1 MALTK
6 ARLLVAMNRK
16 VLISK
21 NEAYEA
27 VETLLEIIKRTLESG
42 EDVMISGFGKFSVR
56 EKRPRNGRNPVTGNP
71 MVLRSRKVVTFRCSK
86 KLAEKL
92 NSRGGSP
99 P

>member
-6 ARLLVAMNRK
+6 ARLVVSMSQK

-21 NEAYEA
+21 SETFNA
-27 VETLLEIIKRTLESG
+27 VETLLSIIKKTLESG

-56 EKRPRNGRNPVTGNP
+56 EKGPRTGRNPVTGKP
-71 MVLRSRKVVTFRCSK
+71 MVLQARKVVTFKCSK

-92 NSRGGSP
+92 NARS
-99 P
+99 